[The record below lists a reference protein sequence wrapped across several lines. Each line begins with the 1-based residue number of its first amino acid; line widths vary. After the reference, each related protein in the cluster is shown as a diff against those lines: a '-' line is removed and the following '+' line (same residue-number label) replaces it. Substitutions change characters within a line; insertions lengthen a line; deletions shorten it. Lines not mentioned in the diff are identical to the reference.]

1 MIKLA
6 IYDMDKTITR
16 VATFGPLLRFL
27 LIRYPWRATLL
38 PLLALATT
46 AFVLR
51 LIDRKR
57 LKEFNL
63 TLLGGRRFDPGALG
77 EAFSAQIMASSIYPE
92 AIRQIEHDRADG
104 CQLVL
109 ATASYAFYVETIA
122 RNLGFDHVIATR
134 SVAGNPARID
144 GQNCYGLAKRAMVE
158 SWMEGQ
164 GIARPQAE
172 IRFYSDHVSDAPMF
186 ELADK
191 AITVNAHAALAR
203 LAAEKNWEVRR
214 WA

>member
-27 LIRYPWRATLL
+27 LIRNPWRAGLI
-38 PLLALATT
+38 PLVALASV
-46 AFVLR
+46 AFLLH

-57 LKEFNL
+57 LKELNL
-63 TLLGGRRFDPGALG
+63 ALLGGRRFDPRALG
-77 EAFSAQIMASSIYPE
+77 EAFGAQILASAIYPD
-92 AIRQIEHDRADG
+92 AMRQIEADRAEG

-109 ATASYAFYVETIA
+109 ASASYAFYVETIA
-122 RNLGFDHVIATR
+122 RNLGFDHVVATR
-134 SVAGNPARID
+134 SVVGNPARID

-158 SWMEGQ
+158 SWMAGQ

-186 ELADK
+186 EMADK
-191 AITVNAHAALAR
+191 AITVNAHAALAM
-203 LAAEKNWEVRR
+203 LAAEKDWEVRR